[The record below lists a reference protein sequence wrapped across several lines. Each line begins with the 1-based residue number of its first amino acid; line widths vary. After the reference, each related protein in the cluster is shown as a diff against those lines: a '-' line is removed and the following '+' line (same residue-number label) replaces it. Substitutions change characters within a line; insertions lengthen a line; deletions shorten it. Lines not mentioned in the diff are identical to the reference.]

1 MHRRIDDLEVIDYSD
16 SDYVGYIDTKKSIS
30 GYIFML
36 VGGVISRRSA
46 KQSLNATS
54 TIKVEFISYF
64 EAISHGVW
72 FKSFIFELRVV
83 DLFLGY

>member
-46 KQSLNATS
+46 K
-54 TIKVEFISYF
+54 
-64 EAISHGVW
+64 
-72 FKSFIFELRVV
+72 
-83 DLFLGY
+83 